1 MHYDLLI
8 VGSGLFGAVVAHEAV
23 GRGKSVLLLEKR
35 GHIGGNCYTEEI
47 DGINVH
53 LYGAHIFRTADK
65 RIWRYMEQFCF
76 KC

>member
-1 MHYDLLI
+1 MRPSIFSVLVVSSSIVKGSFMHYDLLI

-53 LYGAHIFRTADK
+53 LY
-65 RIWRYMEQFCF
+65 
-76 KC
+76 